1 MQQAATMNRLMTRV
15 LAVAAC
21 GVGATVVSFAQI
33 GKITQQ
39 DWVTSGADAQRSSW
53 IRGDVVIS
61 PDSMQKPGFVLQWK
75 ATLDNQPRQLNS
87 LRPGVVIGNLGFGS
101 KPLSFLTGSANRVF
115 ALDNDTG
122 VVFWQRTFESSG
134 GGVGTPQCPG
144 GITSAATRPTTI
156 VPTIPV
162 WRGLQERPAYSSGVG
177 APGEGVPAYLM
188 GRGRAATAAPAAAT
202 AAAPAPAR
210 GAGPAPAAPPLPQV
224 IYALSNDGQ
233 LHTLGPYSGKDLERP
248 VTFLPPNAHAADLI
262 ALSNVVYTTTMNRCG
277 NVPDA
282 VWALALGGGSNAMKT
297 WRSDGG
303 SPAGAP
309 AFGTDGTVFVSLGA
323 RTTAGNSGY
332 ANAIVALDPRE
343 LTVKDWFTLPG
354 VDFVTGPVVLKTGGR
369 ERVAAA
375 TRDGSIVLLDA
386 ASLGGPTH
394 GTALS
399 RSAASSERTGF
410 VPSGLTTW
418 VDSTGTSWVAMP
430 TSTTI
435 TAMKVASVNGA
446 PALQAGWTSR
456 PMRAPLSPVIVNGV
470 AFVVSSGE
478 YVPPA
483 GATASAADRARQS
496 VAAVLYALDAATGRE
511 LWSSGSTITS
521 FVHGP
526 AIWPGIGQIH
536 VATYD
541 NTVYAFGFPIERY

>member
-1 MQQAATMNRLMTRV
+1 MTGLRTRV
-15 LAVAAC
+15 SAVAAC
-21 GVGATVVSFAQI
+21 SVCAAVVSYAQI

-39 DWVTSGADAQRSSW
+39 DWVTSRADAQRTSW

-61 PDSMQKPGFVLQWK
+61 PDSMQKPGFALQWK
-75 ATLDNQPRQLNS
+75 TMLDNQSRQLNS

-101 KPLSFLTGSANRVF
+101 KPLSFITGSANRVF
-115 ALDNDTG
+115 AVDNDTG

-134 GGVGTPQCPG
+134 GGAGTQQCPG
-144 GITSAATRPTTI
+144 GITSAATRPATI

-162 WRGLQERPAYSSGVG
+162 WRGMQPRPAYSSGVG

-188 GRGRAATAAPAAAT
+188 GRAGRAATAAPA
-202 AAAPAPAR
+202 PAR
-210 GAGPAPAAPPLPQV
+210 AAGPAPATPPAPPLPQV
-224 IYALSNDGQ
+224 IYVLSSDGQ
-233 LHTLGPYSGKDLERP
+233 IHTLGPYSGKDLDRP
-248 VTFLPPNAHAADLI
+248 VAFLPPNAHAADLI
-262 ALSNVVYTTTMNRCG
+262 AINNVVYTTTMNGCG
-277 NVPDA
+277 GVPDA
-282 VWALALGGGSNAMKT
+282 VWALELGGGNAVKT
-297 WRSDGG
+297 WRSEGG

-309 AFGTDGTVFVSLGA
+309 AFGTDGTLYVSLGA
-323 RTTAGNSGY
+323 RTTAGNGGY

-343 LTVKDWFTLPG
+343 LAVKDWFTLPG
-354 VDFVTGPVVLKTGGR
+354 AEFVTGPIVLNTGSR
-369 ERVAAA
+369 EIVAAA

-386 ASLGGPTH
+386 SSLGGPTH

-399 RSAASSERTGF
+399 RTVPSSERTGF
-410 VPSGLTTW
+410 APSGLTTW
-418 VDSTGTSWVAMP
+418 VDSTGTPWVAMP
-430 TSTTI
+430 TATTI

-446 PALQAGWTSR
+446 PTLQAGWTSR

-478 YVPPA
+478 FLPS
-483 GATASAADRARQS
+483 GATVSAAALARQS
-496 VAAVLYALDAATGRE
+496 IAAVLYALDAGTGRE

-526 AIWPGIGQIH
+526 ALWPGIGQVH
-536 VATYD
+536 VAAFD